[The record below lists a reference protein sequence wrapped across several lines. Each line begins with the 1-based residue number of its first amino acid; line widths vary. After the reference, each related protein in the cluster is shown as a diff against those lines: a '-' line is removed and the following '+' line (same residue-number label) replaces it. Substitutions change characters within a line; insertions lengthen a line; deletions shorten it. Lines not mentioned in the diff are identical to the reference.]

1 MRLSHQAFLLFTL
14 NFFDAVLTLF
24 WIHNDYA
31 FEGNQLMASV
41 LDFGYAP
48 FLLVKIGVGA
58 LAAIIISRWG
68 NLPVAKYGLSFALL
82 IYAGVMG
89 IHFFTGLSAFGFL
102 SDASIHE
109 FAAWSQKVVA
119 FFV

>member
-1 MRLSHQAFLLFTL
+1 MRLSRQAFLLFTL
-14 NFFDAVLTLF
+14 NFLDAVFTLF
-24 WIHNDYA
+24 LVHNDYA
-31 FEGNQLMASV
+31 FEGNQLMAVV
-41 LDFGYAP
+41 LDFGYAT

-68 NLPVAKYGLSFALL
+68 NLPVAKYGLSFALT

-89 IHFFTGLSAFGFL
+89 IHFSPDFRRSAFCPTHQFTN
-102 SDASIHE
+102 SPPYRKNI
-109 FAAWSQKVVA
+109 VA

>member
-1 MRLSHQAFLLFTL
+1 MRLSRQAFLLFSL
-14 NFFDAVLTLF
+14 NFLDAVLTLF
-24 WIHNDYA
+24 WVHNDYA
-31 FEGNQLMASV
+31 FEGNKLMAGV

-58 LAAIIISRWG
+58 LAAVVISRWG
-68 NLPVAKYGLSFALL
+68 NLAVARYGLSLALV

-102 SDASIHE
+102 SDASVHE
-109 FAAWSQKVVA
+109 FTAWSQKVFA
-119 FFV
+119 FFA